1 MTRQEAGIRPG
12 SGDGGRDGLRIG
24 SLFSGIGGLER
35 GLERAGVGRTVY
47 QVELDP
53 YCRGELRRHWP
64 GVPQWDD
71 ITKLDP
77 GQLPAADVVCG
88 GFPCT
93 DISVAAVGGA
103 RAGLQGARSGLWSRM
118 ADVVR
123 VQRPMWV
130 VVENVARGVGRWL
143 PAVRDDLGR
152 LGYATLPVPLE
163 ARHVGAPHVRPRVFV
178 LAHADGFALRQLEQR
193 VSWGRP
199 GGLQD
204 EGQAEPVEHGEAG
217 RWPAQP
223 RLSVVADG
231 LPRGMATTYWRAVGN
246 AVVPQVAEVLGW
258 MIRELVEA
266 GAKARRVDE

>member
-1 MTRQEAGIRPG
+1 MSG
-12 SGDGGRDGLRIG
+12 SDGNLGLRIG

-35 GLERAGVGRTVY
+35 GLEQAGVGRTVY
-47 QVELDP
+47 QVELDS
-53 YCRGELRRHWP
+53 YCRGELRRLWP

-71 ITKLDP
+71 ISSVDP
-77 GQLPAADVVCG
+77 GQLPAADLVCG

-143 PAVRDDLGR
+143 PAVRDDLER

-163 ARHVGAPHVRPRVFV
+163 ARHVGAPHVRPRVLV
-178 LAHADGFALRQLEQR
+178 LAHADGFALRKLEQR
-193 VSWGRP
+193 VSRGWP
-199 GGLQD
+199 GGLQAQ
-204 EGQAEPVEHGEAG
+204 GQAQPVEHGEGG
-217 RWPAQP
+217 RRGSGWPAQP

-231 LPRGMATTYWRAVGN
+231 FSRGLATTYWRAVGN

-258 MIRELVEA
+258 MIRELVDA
-266 GAKARRVDE
+266 GAKARTGEGE